1 MSTKSN
7 PLSSTRFLTIP
18 QRYAKLRARCPI
30 PPEPWKKRQGR
41 PRKVVSAVLSSVL
54 HIEPWEYDPPETPL
68 VAGLRHRLAESFV
81 RYRQSTRPLTPMVVD
96 LEKRLAAR
104 VGLPRQKPTARVDFG
119 NVSRVGDAA
128 DDVPE
133 PQMPPG
139 ERM

>member
-54 HIEPWEYDPPETPL
+54 HIEPWEYDPPE
-68 VAGLRHRLAESFV
+68 LRLSPASAIGWRRALCG
-81 RYRQSTRPLTPMVVD
+81 T
-96 LEKRLAAR
+96 
-104 VGLPRQKPTARVDFG
+104 G
-119 NVSRVGDAA
+119 NLRDH
-128 DDVPE
+128 
-133 PQMPPG
+133 
-139 ERM
+139 